1 MTSVIELLR
10 WQNSGRVLE
19 ETSMNLQALQQSV
32 DQNDEDAV
40 ELVRLTSNLVLAKRE
55 FEERVQ
61 ALCIKYKI
69 GAEAVA

>member
-1 MTSVIELLR
+1 MTSVMELLR

-32 DQNDEDAV
+32 DQNDADAV
-40 ELVRLTSNLVLAKRE
+40 ELVRLTSNLVLDKRE

>member
-32 DQNDEDAV
+32 DQNDADAV
-40 ELVRLTSNLVLAKRE
+40 ELVRLTSNLVLDKRE